1 MSLNIFIAN
10 HELEEFYGGIMYKPS
25 GRLRLH
31 TMGLL
36 RFEFFF
42 SGHDGTFGNYQWD
55 IRK

>member
-36 RFEFFF
+36 RFEFFLNI
-42 SGHDGTFGNYQWD
+42 GTSNLWPPIWKPNY
-55 IRK
+55 